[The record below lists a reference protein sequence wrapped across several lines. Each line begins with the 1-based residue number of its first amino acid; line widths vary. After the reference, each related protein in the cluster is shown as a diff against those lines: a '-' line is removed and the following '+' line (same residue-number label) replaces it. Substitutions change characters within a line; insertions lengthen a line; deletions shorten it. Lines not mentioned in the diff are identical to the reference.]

1 MRIITILGAL
11 LLSGCATMTKT
22 DPGAIAGLEFAG
34 YPGKAGEEDFAVCV
48 STLSV
53 NFILWHIASGD
64 IAWEPEKGDVNGWP
78 TFTDCCTQDKF
89 MELMEK
95 LAKHYNADIIQYQY
109 DDYEP
114 FKLGALTDTA
124 NAPYWVAYWFF
135 PTREVDC
142 SAVLRLRPKEEAPA
156 AEEIVT
162 VADALKAA
170 EVEQ

>member
-1 MRIITILGAL
+1 
-11 LLSGCATMTKT
+11 MTKT

-34 YPGKAGEEDFAVCV
+34 YPGKAGEQDFAICV
-48 STLSV
+48 STISV
-53 NFILWHIASGD
+53 NFILWHICSGD
-64 IAWEPEKGDVNGWP
+64 ITWEPDKEDVNGWW
-78 TFTDCCTQDKF
+78 TFDDCCTQDRF

-95 LAKHYNADIIQYQY
+95 LAKHYDADIIQYQY

-142 SAVLRLRPKEEAPA
+142 SAVLRIRPKA
-156 AEEIVT
+156 AEE
-162 VADALKAA
+162 AA
-170 EVEQ
+170 EAAADTEASATTVEVAQ

>member
-34 YPGKAGEEDFAVCV
+34 YPGKAGEADFAVCV

-64 IAWEPEKGDVNGWP
+64 IAWEPEKGDINGWP

-95 LAKHYNADIIQYQY
+95 LARHYNADIIQYQY